1 MTSLL
6 NSAIIAHSKGDL
18 DAALNL
24 YAQSITNKP
33 TSVAIQNAIAALREL
48 GRTSKAHDL
57 IQIARANN
65 ILTPGIL
72 KNYSNVCSDESKF
85 YLSILAIREAILL
98 FICS

>member
-48 GRTSKAHDL
+48 DVHLRHM
-57 IQIARANN
+57 I
-65 ILTPGIL
+65 
-72 KNYSNVCSDESKF
+72 
-85 YLSILAIREAILL
+85 
-98 FICS
+98 

>member
-1 MTSLL
+1 M
-6 NSAIIAHSKGDL
+6 ASKGDL

-57 IQIARANN
+57 IQIAHN
-65 ILTPGIL
+65 
-72 KNYSNVCSDESKF
+72 
-85 YLSILAIREAILL
+85 
-98 FICS
+98 